1 MKIGDLVA
9 HRAGYH
15 WGGIVTA
22 VESPN
27 RDVILVHVQWADTE
41 RHPRPRLLMPHEL
54 EIVNESR

>member
-1 MKIGDLVA
+1 MKAGDLVA

-22 VESPN
+22 VISPN
-27 RDVILVHVQWADTE
+27 RDTTLVCVQWVHN
-41 RHPRPRLLMPHEL
+41 RRPRLYMPHEL